1 MITSATLSSSFI
13 TLRTPMPANEEADDA
28 AEFGDDIREKE
39 PGDDLDE
46 DDTKGG
52 SNPGSKP
59 GSAADLRRLGGAPRD
74 GDPPAGRLRHSA
86 PSPAQGWAGK
96 VVLTVLGLVGGAH
109 RASPIHLS

>member
-1 MITSATLSSSFI
+1 MDEAQDDVDKAAAATA
-13 TLRTPMPANEEADDA
+13 ANEEADDA

-59 GSAADLRRLGGAPRD
+59 GSAADLRRLGEPR
-74 GDPPAGRLRHSA
+74 GTGTFRSRRARSRSKREAARPPRRRRRTTRTARCR
-86 PSPAQGWAGK
+86 
-96 VVLTVLGLVGGAH
+96 
-109 RASPIHLS
+109 

>member
-1 MITSATLSSSFI
+1 MDEAQDDVDKAAAATA
-13 TLRTPMPANEEADDA
+13 ANEEADDA

-74 GDPPAGRLRHSA
+74 GDLPFAEGALALETRGGSPPRRRRRTTRTARCR
-86 PSPAQGWAGK
+86 
-96 VVLTVLGLVGGAH
+96 
-109 RASPIHLS
+109 